1 MCLQF
6 GLAIYWHTE
15 IGAKA
20 AHKMLVKLPE
30 GVNFINVLRT
40 NFSYERRFSSLH
52 VTRKNDVRTKKR
64 ACITLVKLPA
74 DVGVEKVVC
83 CTSCEKTRQEK
94 RQLLS
99 SNGVFENSDDFD
111 DHPRTS
117 FSNFD
122 DNLSDDDDEDSLSLL
137 ELQRDLTP
145 FQLSD
150 RNVDKS
156 TNGNSTSTWKP
167 PHPPAS
173 DTLSTLSSV
182 SSMTLQAGTKANGI

>member
-1 MCLQF
+1 
-6 GLAIYWHTE
+6 
-15 IGAKA
+15 
-20 AHKMLVKLPE
+20 MLVKL
-30 GVNFINVLRT
+30 T
-40 NFSYERRFSSLH
+40 
-52 VTRKNDVRTKKR
+52 
-64 ACITLVKLPA
+64 AA
-74 DVGVEKVVC
+74 DVDVEKVVC

-94 RQLLS
+94 RRLLS

-122 DNLSDDDDEDSLSLL
+122 DNLSDDDEDSLSLL

-156 TNGNSTSTWKP
+156 TNGNSTSIWKP

-182 SSMTLQAGTKANGI
+182 SSMTLQAGTKAN